1 MFDSYWTYSAISAQS
16 EVNRLKARLR
26 ELELE
31 NRRLKSD
38 RDYLQRSLDEAIFRL
53 NQKDGAVD
61 E

>member
-1 MFDSYWTYSAISAQS
+1 MFNSYWTYSAISAQS
-16 EVNRLKARLR
+16 EVNRLKARLS

-38 RDYLQRSLDEAIFRL
+38 RDYLQRSLDEAISRL
-53 NQKDGAVD
+53 SQKDGAAD